1 MRRNDMS
8 RFKEFQNV
16 QVFNAENEPL
26 NGHIFIHDSIINF
39 ENGYISNWY
48 NKYEDRKNCPAINC
62 IDGHIEYWE
71 NGVLNND
78 DAAVYSSATNR
89 IELWENGQYLG
100 KVNFKNKE
108 DEEIYIQKGKEA
120 EFAFAKYLNKK
131 EIPFIH
137 LCQLDGESY
146 SEIFRKKNIKRP
158 DYLIFID
165 KKPIFIEVK
174 ATSCYTIEKEELQKL
189 NNLKNEYLINIIFA
203 VTDINEKEFIN
214 YNFMSIDNLNNYVKI
229 TKNKKDSN
237 NWYFYPYSKSLLK
250 NEILTDNINNEELEK
265 MYCVEEQNNKFDFNV
280 FLKRYIKENNFK
292 CVPPL

>member
-1 MRRNDMS
+1 MS

-26 NGHIFIHDSIINF
+26 NKQFIIHDSIINF

-48 NKYEDRKNCPAINC
+48 NEYEDKENCPAINC

-71 NGVLNND
+71 NGVLNNKND
-78 DAAVYSSATNR
+78 SAVYSSATNK
-89 IELWENGQYLG
+89 IELWENGKYKG
-100 KVNFKNKE
+100 KGDFYFK
-108 DEEIYIQKGKEA
+108 DSEIFKQKGKEA

-137 LCQLDGESY
+137 LCQLDGELY
-146 SEIFRKKNIKRP
+146 SDTFKENKKNIKRP

-174 ATSCYTIEKEELQKL
+174 ATSCYTIEKEELEKL
-189 NNLKNEYLINIIFA
+189 NNLKNEFSINIIFA
-203 VTDINEKEFIN
+203 VIDINEKEFIN
-214 YNFMSIDNLNNYVKI
+214 YSFMSIDNLNNYVKI
-229 TKNKKDSN
+229 TKNKEDTDK
-237 NWYFYPYSKSLLK
+237 WYFYPYPKSLLK

-265 MYCVEEQNNKFDFNV
+265 MYCIEVQNDKFDFNI
-280 FLKRYIKENNFK
+280 FLKNYIKENNFK
-292 CVPPL
+292 CVPSF